1 MEELT
6 RKPVTIYYN
15 RGVADEQK
23 REDAEAHP
31 IPTGLNCAILFL
43 EFNSCTL
50 RLDIDDSIIAL
61 GFKMADGPITDTEV
75 IADHIQP
82 WIL

>member
-15 RGVADEQK
+15 RGVADKQK

-31 IPTGLNCAILFL
+31 PNSEDITPAASPTAKAASMTRQSWHL
-43 EFNSCTL
+43 
-50 RLDIDDSIIAL
+50 
-61 GFKMADGPITDTEV
+61 
-75 IADHIQP
+75 P
-82 WIL
+82 WQ